1 MGPLINNKTNNIP
14 ENTMLIYGLKHADKE
29 NEMIKTSW

>member
-1 MGPLINNKTNNIP
+1 MGSLITNKTNNIP
-14 ENTMLIYGLKHADKE
+14 ENIMLIYGLKHADKE